1 MRTLEN
7 RVAVVTGGA
16 SGIGR
21 ALAGRL
27 AAEGMKI
34 VLADVEA
41 TALEQAVAELE
52 SAGAEALGVVTDVS
66 SPADVEALADAAWS
80 RFGGVSLLC
89 ANAGVMQ
96 DVGPVWERPLE
107 DFAWV
112 FGVNLWGP
120 LHCVR
125 SFLPRM
131 LASGEDG
138 HVVITG
144 SMSGLTVVP
153 GNGAYQMS
161 KHAAVALAETLFHEL
176 RDTRIGVSVLC
187 PGFVQ
192 TGILS
197 SDRNRPN
204 ALRRDDAP
212 PPRAVAGGW
221 TGDASDALQAVA
233 MAPEEVADQVVAAI
247 RAPRFWILTHAD
259 AARRVR
265 SRFDSI
271 VGGEDPKL
279 DPSAPG
285 ASGKL

>member
-1 MRTLEN
+1 M
-7 RVAVVTGGA
+7 AVVTGGA

-21 ALAGRL
+21 ALADRL
-27 AAEGMKI
+27 AAEGMKL

-41 TALEQAVAELE
+41 TALERAVAELE
-52 SAGAEALGVVTDVS
+52 SAGAEALGVPTDVS

-120 LHCVR
+120 VHCVR

-131 LASGEDG
+131 LASKEPG

-153 GNGAYQMS
+153 GNGVYQMS
-161 KHAAVALAETLFHEL
+161 KHATVALAETLFHEL
-176 RDTRIGVSVLC
+176 GDTPIGVSVLC

-197 SDRNRPN
+197 SDRNRPD
-204 ALRRDDAP
+204 ALRSGDAP

-221 TGDASDALQAVA
+221 TGDASDALQAIA
-233 MAPEEVADQVVAAI
+233 MPPGQVADQVVAAV
-247 RAPRFWILTHAD
+247 REERFWILTHAD
-259 AARRVR
+259 AVERVR
-265 SRFDSI
+265 SRFESI
-271 VGGEDPKL
+271 IEGHNPKL

-285 ASGKL
+285 AAAED